1 MHSLQICLSRPILAI
16 LTLAFAFAPATL
28 PLRAQS
34 KDKALPGAPRL
45 LPEDTLAYLRLDS
58 AQDLRG
64 DMADSSIGRMLNDP
78 QVRPFASEVYR
89 TFADLFDQFATS
101 AEISMDDLLAIP
113 QGQVAVALMPKN
125 ISDQAEE
132 SIRDDEDSNSEEAI
146 RRRIQRKRR
155 DQNGFAGVFIIDAG
169 KNVDDLVGLID
180 RLENQIVTSGYVRR
194 TSSIK
199 NVTLVQLLPPRQ
211 GRPEIEYFK
220 RDGTIVFGIGS
231 KTASKVLD
239 HWLDR
244 SDESTLADRADFSS
258 VMARCVGAEGTR
270 PQLTFFVD
278 PYNIIRRVVNQGG
291 AAALVWPLVENLGVG
306 KIRGMGGSSF
316 RGGEFFD
323 DIMHFHVLIDPPR
336 DGIFGVLRPE
346 TGDSTPP
353 QWVPNDV
360 TSYTSMYW
368 DFETTYDNVG
378 GILELFNGADAM
390 ARLVEQPVETRTGV
404 ALRDDVISNMVG
416 RYVTLRWIEPPVK
429 LNSTA
434 QLHAVQIKDEVQA
447 KQTMANIRDRFPNEM
462 NTETIGGYIAY
473 TSGPRNENLPETFR
487 QPTMNLMLLDD
498 WIVFSDSR
506 AFLERV
512 TQANRGGRSRLLT
525 VPEYELVSSELGGKL
540 DGEKPFMVSFLRSS
554 DYIRQL
560 YELVK
565 SPDTQRFV
573 RQAGQ
578 NNPVAAKVS
587 EMLEN
592 NQLPPFEELKKYFA
606 PSGTFAYDEP
616 SGMHLGSFT
625 LRADE

>member
-1 MHSLQICLSRPILAI
+1 MPPLPRSLSHHFLAM
-16 LTLAFAFAPATL
+16 LTLAFALAPAAL

-34 KDKALPGAPRL
+34 DDSVPGAPRL
-45 LPEDTLAYLRLDS
+45 LPEDTLAYLRIDN
-58 AQDLRG
+58 AEDLRG

-78 QVRPFASEVYR
+78 QVQPFASEIYR
-89 TFADLFDQFATS
+89 TVADLFDQFAS
-101 AEISMDDLLAIP
+101 AAEISMDDLLAIP
-113 QGQVAVALMPKN
+113 RGQVALALMPKN

-132 SIRDDEDSNSEEAI
+132 SIRDDEDPNSEDAI

-180 RLENQIVTSGYVRR
+180 RLESQIVTSGYVRR
-194 TSSIK
+194 TTSIK

-278 PYNIIRRVVNQGG
+278 PYNIIRRIVNQGG

-316 RGGEFFD
+316 RGGEVFD
-323 DIMHFHVLIDPPR
+323 DIMHLHVLIDPPR

-378 GILELFNGADAM
+378 GILEIFNGADAM
-390 ARLVEQPVETRTGV
+390 TRLVEQPVETRTGV
-404 ALRDDVISNMVG
+404 ALRDDVIGNMAG
-416 RYVTLRWIEPPVK
+416 RYVTLRWIEPPIK

-434 QLHAVQIKDEVQA
+434 QLHAVQIKDKVQA
-447 KQTMANIRDRFPNEM
+447 KQMMANIRDRFPNEM
-462 NTETIGGYIAY
+462 QTETIGGYVAY
-473 TSGPRNENLPETFR
+473 TSNRPRNENLPETFR
-487 QPTMNLMLLDD
+487 QATLNLMLLDD

-512 TQANRGGRSRLLT
+512 TQSNRDGRPRLLT

-554 DYIRQL
+554 DYIRQM

-565 SPDTQRFV
+565 SPETQRFV

-587 EMLEN
+587 AMLEN